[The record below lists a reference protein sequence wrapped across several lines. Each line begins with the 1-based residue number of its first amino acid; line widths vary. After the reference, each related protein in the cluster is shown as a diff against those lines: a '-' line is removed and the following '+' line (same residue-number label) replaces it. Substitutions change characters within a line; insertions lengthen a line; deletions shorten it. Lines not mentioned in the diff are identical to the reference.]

1 MDLNED
7 GENIPLLT
15 PDSASVSGGHSQPGP
30 SSASAGSF
38 EPSAPPK
45 SGSDDSAS
53 CSNTGAER
61 AAEGRSSPETPENE
75 ESESKFSGTKK
86 FFKKLFRKNKSG
98 ISANTV

>member
-45 SGSDDSAS
+45 SGSDDLAS
-53 CSNTGAER
+53 CSNTG
-61 AAEGRSSPETPENE
+61 AEGRSSPETPENE